1 MGELHVYRLKYQIII
16 SLIIVSLG
24 MIQYEYERLSFSL
37 SHIYSDSDLQPLFI
51 HHEYIIF
58 ISQHYILHFD
68 FGKIKK

>member
-1 MGELHVYRLKYQIII
+1 
-16 SLIIVSLG
+16 

-68 FGKIKK
+68 FGNIKK